1 MLAIRHL
8 ELLSLS
14 FWWNIG
20 FVFNW
25 SVHTFRIWL
34 GCKFN
39 ERESIRRI
47 EVMDKASDCNRNDAD
62 RKCIEWKD
70 LIQSWVV
77 KRGNDV
83 SDILTCMH
91 DSDWNNIPGRSSCE
105 ETSNTLFTEGT
116 AVLTETSLSVKY
128 LVGSGISRNC
138 LLESK
143 FEQDIYVQRYQHAEF
158 ELTFQHFGNFAL
170 VYCAHYPWILA

>member
-1 MLAIRHL
+1 
-8 ELLSLS
+8 
-14 FWWNIG
+14 
-20 FVFNW
+20 
-25 SVHTFRIWL
+25 
-34 GCKFN
+34 
-39 ERESIRRI
+39 
-47 EVMDKASDCNRNDAD
+47 
-62 RKCIEWKD
+62 
-70 LIQSWVV
+70 VV